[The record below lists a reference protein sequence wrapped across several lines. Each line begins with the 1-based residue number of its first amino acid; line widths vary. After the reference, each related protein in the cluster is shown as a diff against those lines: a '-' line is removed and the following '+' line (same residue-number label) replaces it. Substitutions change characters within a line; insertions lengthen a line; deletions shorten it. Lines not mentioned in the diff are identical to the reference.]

1 MELAISI
8 IVVSIISIF
17 VGILW
22 VNGIDYMDKN
32 HPDYKGEDLFDNEN
46 LGFLNQWEDKPI
58 DIGGQKHRCEAPNE
72 SKDYIYGCA
81 IWVCYEDKLD
91 ELVVENGEYGSQ
103 VNYCPYCGYE
113 AKNKIKKS

>member
-1 MELAISI
+1 MKYYKQ
-8 IVVSIISIF
+8 
-17 VGILW
+17 
-22 VNGIDYMDKN
+22 NGEEYSFSKE
-32 HPDYKGEDLFDNEN
+32 PEFKVKSENEN

-58 DIGGQKHRCEAPNE
+58 DIGGQKQRCEAPNE

-81 IWVCYEDKLD
+81 IWVCYEDELD

-113 AKNKIKKS
+113 AKNKIKKL

>member
-1 MELAISI
+1 MLDKTKQREILAQM
-8 IVVSIISIF
+8 VR
-17 VGILW
+17 
-22 VNGIDYMDKN
+22 
-32 HPDYKGEDLFDNEN
+32 EDE
-46 LGFLNQWEDKPI
+46 E
-58 DIGGQKHRCEAPNE
+58 IGLYDEPTQLSEGKHRCKAPNE

-81 IWVCYEDKLD
+81 IWVCYEDELD